1 MTKPEALKVTRAYEK
16 LVNFEMFADEVTY
29 VLDTTEDL
37 SADFITKFNNLID
50 EELKRLTQ
58 VLTDM

>member
-16 LVNFEMFADEVTY
+16 LVNFEMFADEITY
-29 VLDTTEDL
+29 ILDTTEDL
-37 SADFITKFNNLID
+37 SADFVTKFNNLID
-50 EELKRLTQ
+50 EESKRLTQ